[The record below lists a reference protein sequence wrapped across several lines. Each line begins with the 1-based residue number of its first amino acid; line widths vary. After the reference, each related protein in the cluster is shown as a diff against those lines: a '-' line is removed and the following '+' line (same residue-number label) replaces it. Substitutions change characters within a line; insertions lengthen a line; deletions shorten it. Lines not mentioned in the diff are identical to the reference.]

1 MSDSYIGEAF
11 WSYVHKDD
19 EAESGRISKL
29 AKDVVDQYE
38 LLTGDS
44 IELFLDQD
52 EIKWGDKWR
61 EKVDGSLASV
71 AFFIPVLTP
80 RYFKSPECRR
90 ELQFFARRANKLGLK
105 ELLLPLYYIDI
116 PSFKAETVE
125 DDLIRMVREFHYE
138 DWRDLRFADVNS
150 EAYRRG
156 VAKLA
161 ERLVEANKRAE
172 EANVDVAAP
181 EVEEVADEAGDAA
194 LGTIDRMAIMEEAL
208 PKWGET
214 INEMTGQIDIVG
226 EMAKTATLEINKGGV
241 QGGFSGR
248 RSIARRLAQN
258 LDGPANRI
266 LMLANQSAL
275 QLRGVDDGLRAII
288 EHAPVEITENPESRR
303 DYCNFFTVIQKLSEA
318 SKTGLSGVQKMI
330 DTFAPIEKMSRDLR
344 PRLRCLRH
352 ALTTFL
358 ETIEVTDSWVSLI
371 KASGVDCREFGNGT
385 K

>member
-1 MSDSYIGEAF
+1 MSDSYIGKGF
-11 WSYVHKDD
+11 WSYVRQDD

-38 LLTGDS
+38 LLTGDE

-61 EKVDGSLASV
+61 EKIDGSLASV
-71 AFFIPVLTP
+71 MFFIPVLTP
-80 RYFKSPECRR
+80 RYFKRPECRR
-90 ELQFFARRANKLGLK
+90 ELQFFARQADKLGLR
-105 ELLLPLYYIDI
+105 ELLLPLYYVDI
-116 PSFKAETVE
+116 QSFNKESE
-125 DDLIRMVREFHYE
+125 DDLISMVCEFHYE
-138 DWRDLRFADVNS
+138 DWRDLRLADVNS
-150 EAYRRG
+150 EEYRRG

-172 EANVDVAAP
+172 EASIDEAAL
-181 EVEEVADEAGDAA
+181 EVEGVADKEGDAA
-194 LGTIDRMAIMEEAL
+194 LGTIDRMAIMEETL

-214 INEMTGQIDIVG
+214 INEMTDQIEIVG

-248 RSIARRLAQN
+248 RSITRRLAQN

-266 LMLANQSAL
+266 LMLANQSAS

-303 DYCNFFTVIQKLSEA
+303 DYCNFFSVIQKLSEA
-318 SKTGLSGVQKMI
+318 SNTGLSGVQKMI

-344 PRLRCLRH
+344 PRLRRLRQ

-358 ETIEVTDSWVSLI
+358 ETIEVTDRWVSLI
-371 KASGVDCREFGNGT
+371 EASDVDCRELGNGT